1 MIDQNNNKIIDELI
15 NAIVDGDEESSKK
28 LAEKAI
34 LAGIDPI
41 EIVKKGIQKAAS
53 IVGDKFQRFEIFL
66 SQLILS
72 ANAMKAVMDTILPR
86 IKSSEMKES
95 ILGKVVI
102 ATVQGDIHDI
112 GKNLVSAFLSVNGF
126 EVHDLGVDIQAKK
139 IVEEAENFKADIIAM
154 SALLTNSLPFIADT
168 IKLLEDSN
176 LRDKYFLIVGGGS
189 VTPEF
194 VLSVKAD
201 GYARYGD
208 NAPKLCKKLIESK
221 SIPPL
226 SEPVIME

>member
-1 MIDQNNNKIIDELI
+1 MDSSDNKIIDELI
-15 NAIVDGDEESSKK
+15 SAIVDGDEENSKK

-34 LAGIDPI
+34 SSGIDPI
-41 EIVKKGIQKAAS
+41 EIVKQGIQKAAS
-53 IVGDKFQRFEIFL
+53 IVGDKFQKFEIFL

-72 ANAMKAVMDTILPR
+72 ANAMKAVMDIILPR
-86 IKSSEMKES
+86 IKSNEISES

-126 EVHDLGVDIQAKK
+126 EVHDLGVDVQSKK
-139 IVEEAENFKADIIAM
+139 IVEEAENIKADIIAL

-168 IKLLEDSN
+168 INLLKDSN
-176 LRDKYFLIVGGGS
+176 LRNKYFVVIGGGA

-208 NAPKLCKKLIESK
+208 NAPKVCKKLIESK
-221 SIPPL
+221 RIPPL
-226 SEPVIME
+226 SEPIIMV

>member
-1 MIDQNNNKIIDELI
+1 MDSSDNKIIDELI
-15 NAIVDGDEESSKK
+15 SAIVDGDEENSKK

-34 LAGIDPI
+34 SSGIDPI
-41 EIVKKGIQKAAS
+41 EIVKQGIQKAAS
-53 IVGDKFQRFEIFL
+53 IVGDKFQKFEIFL

-72 ANAMKAVMDTILPR
+72 ANAMKAVMDIILPR
-86 IKSSEMKES
+86 IKSNEISES
-95 ILGKVVI
+95 IFGKVVI

-126 EVHDLGVDIQAKK
+126 EVHDLGVDVQSKK
-139 IVEEAENFKADIIAM
+139 IVEEAENIKADIIAL

-168 IKLLEDSN
+168 INLLKDSN
-176 LRDKYFLIVGGGS
+176 LRNKYFVVIGGGA

-208 NAPKLCKKLIESK
+208 NAPKVCKKLIESK
-221 SIPPL
+221 RIPPL
-226 SEPVIME
+226 SEPIIMV